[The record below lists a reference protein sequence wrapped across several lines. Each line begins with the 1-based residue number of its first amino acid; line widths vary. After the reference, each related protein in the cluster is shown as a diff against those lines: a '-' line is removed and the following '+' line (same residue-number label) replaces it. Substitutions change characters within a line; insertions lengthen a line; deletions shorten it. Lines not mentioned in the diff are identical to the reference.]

1 MGAPPEVEVRDNPE
15 ERRYEAYVDGNLAGF
30 LFYREQPGGLV
41 LIHTEV
47 DEEFEGRGVGG
58 RLVAGAL
65 DDMRNRRLMA
75 TPVCPFA
82 TSYIERHPEYADL
95 IAA

>member
-1 MGAPPEVEVRDNPE
+1 VSERPQVRVVDNAAKH
-15 ERRYEAYVDGNLAGF
+15 RYEAYVDGDPVGF
-30 LFYREQPGGLV
+30 LYYREGDEGLV
-41 LIHTEV
+41 LVHTEV

-58 RLVAGAL
+58 QLVAGAL
-65 DDMRNRRLMA
+65 EHVRKRGLSV

-95 IAA
+95 VAA